1 MSSYRIEKDL
11 IGEVNIDEK
20 QYWGIHTQRA
30 LNNFVIT
37 GYTVPEELIKALAIV
52 KKACALTNAELGF
65 LDKNK
70 AEAIT
75 NACDDIC
82 AGNLKNEFP
91 IDALQ
96 AGAGTSTNMNINEVI
111 ANRAIEIL
119 KGTKGDY
126 TKIHPI
132 EDVNLHQ
139 STNDV
144 YPTAVKIA
152 AIFGLRRLS
161 KNIEKLQGAFQK
173 KEKLFAEIVKI
184 GRTEMQDAVPMTL
197 GAEFSGFAEAISRDR
212 WRIFKCEERLRV
224 VNIGGTAIGTGLT
237 APREYIFLVIEKL
250 RALTGLGICRAENI
264 IGATANSDEFV
275 EVSGIL
281 KAFASNIIKIS
292 NDLRIMNM
300 LKEISLKK
308 LQAGSSI
315 MPGKVN
321 PIILEA
327 AMQTGL
333 KVIANDFLIT
343 EAASRASMQINEFM
357 PLLAFSI
364 LESIKILNNISI
376 ILVDYITE
384 ISANEDICRQ
394 YVENSPTIITAFLPF
409 IGYEKAEQLI
419 KEFTNSSKTNIKN
432 FLEEK
437 LGKDIVEK
445 ILSPYSLT
453 SLGYKINER
462 NP

>member
-1 MSSYRIEKDL
+1 MGYRTEKDL
-11 IGEVNIDEK
+11 IGELNINEK

-37 GYTVPEELIKALAIV
+37 EYTVPYELINALAIV

-82 AGNLKNEFP
+82 VGKLKNEFP

-96 AGAGTSTNMNINEVI
+96 GGAGTSTNMNINEVI

-119 KGTKGDY
+119 GGTKGDY

-152 AIFGLRRLS
+152 AIFELRKLS

-184 GRTEMQDAVPMTL
+184 GRTEMQNAVPMTL

-237 APREYIFLVIEKL
+237 APRKYIFLVIEKL

-281 KAFASNIIKIS
+281 KAFATNIIKIS

-308 LQAGSSI
+308 LQAGSSV

-321 PIILEA
+321 PIMLEA
-327 AMQTGL
+327 AIQTGL

-343 EAASRASMQINEFM
+343 EVASRATMQINEFM
-357 PLLAFSI
+357 PLLAFSL

-376 ILVDYITE
+376 ILVEYITE
-384 ISANEDICRQ
+384 ISPNEDICRQ
-394 YVENSPTIITAFLPF
+394 YMENSPTIITAFLPF
-409 IGYEKAEQLI
+409 IGYEKAEKLI
-419 KEFTNSSKTNIKN
+419 KEFTNSGQTNIKN

-453 SLGYKINER
+453 SLGYKTNER